1 MYLMR
6 SDGSNRH
13 TFAPTVG
20 GTMASGVWSP
30 NGATVAYVG
39 GLSGVQH
46 VLRTIRADGAKSS
59 IRVIASGI
67 RVAEDPDWSPDSK
80 RLVFVRA
87 PETVNKRVIYRV
99 NADATGLKKL
109 VDYGADKGAGEPV
122 WSPNGAQIAF
132 DKANYLSGAHN
143 ELWTMNA
150 NGADRTRVDRNG

>member
-30 NGATVAYVG
+30 SGATVAYVG

-87 PETVNKRVIYRV
+87 PETVNKPVIYRV

-109 VDYGADKGAGEPV
+109 VDYGADKGPFGRLTGRRSPSTRRTTSAGRTT
-122 WSPNGAQIAF
+122 S
-132 DKANYLSGAHN
+132 SG
-143 ELWTMNA
+143 
-150 NGADRTRVDRNG
+150 R